1 MKNFNTQPAKPAEQ
15 VYQVIIDGVVYRGSQ
30 DYIRQVIKED
40 RENRR

>member
-1 MKNFNTQPAKPAEQ
+1 MKDSQIQTAKPAEQ

-40 RENRR
+40 RENRD